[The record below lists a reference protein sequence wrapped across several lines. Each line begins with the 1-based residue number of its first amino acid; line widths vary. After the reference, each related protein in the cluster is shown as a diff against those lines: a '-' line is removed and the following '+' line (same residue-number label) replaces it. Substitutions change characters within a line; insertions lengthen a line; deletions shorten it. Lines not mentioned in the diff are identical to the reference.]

1 MVRGAGRGGGDA
13 LGTRQRLEVLGGFV
27 GFFTVV
33 ALLNAVVLIVT
44 GRPSAIASIV
54 LLVFLVLGWYT
65 YRAWKRADNAV
76 KNRHD

>member
-1 MVRGAGRGGGDA
+1 MAGLNAGSSHPLAR
-13 LGTRQRLEVLGGFV
+13 RQRLEVLGGFV

-33 ALLNAVVLIVT
+33 ALLNAVVLILT

-65 YRAWKRADNAV
+65 YRAWKCADNAV